1 LGGAGVSPAINRR
14 DACPTFKFTWNGS
27 TSPGWVVRW
36 LSPGDYLALAVSA
49 SDSKTRLYKRQ
60 DDGTLTT
67 LATAGSALSLT
78 NGLEYE
84 AKVVTRP

>member
-1 LGGAGVSPAINRR
+1 M
-14 DACPTFKFTWNGS
+14 
-27 TSPGWVVRW
+27 VRW

-60 DDGTLTT
+60 DDGTLTI

>member
-1 LGGAGVSPAINRR
+1 MTARRNDVASEWATREKGAVENVLRR
-14 DACPTFKFTWNGS
+14 LTI
-27 TSPGWVVRW
+27 
-36 LSPGDYLALAVSA
+36 ALSA
-49 SDSKTRLYKRQ
+49 SDSKARLYKRQ

-78 NGLEYE
+78 SGLEYE